1 MAFNRKK
8 EENNDQFT
16 SLSKDMDYLKEKV
29 DDIQGAIKGIVEI
42 SKQQIKHEAR
52 IETMEKNISTILELP
67 KRMQEHDTKISS
79 IFSDVAE
86 IKKTNQ
92 RISFWIVTTLVGL
105 LITSVVS
112 AISFLIMKEIGN

>member
-8 EENNDQFT
+8 DETNDQFT

-52 IETMEKNISTILELP
+52 IEAVEKNITPILELP
-67 KRMQEHDTKISS
+67 KKMQEHDTKINN
-79 IFSDVAE
+79 ILSDVTE

-92 RISFWIVTTLVGL
+92 RVSFWAITTLVGL

-112 AISFLIMKEIGN
+112 AISFLVLKEIGN